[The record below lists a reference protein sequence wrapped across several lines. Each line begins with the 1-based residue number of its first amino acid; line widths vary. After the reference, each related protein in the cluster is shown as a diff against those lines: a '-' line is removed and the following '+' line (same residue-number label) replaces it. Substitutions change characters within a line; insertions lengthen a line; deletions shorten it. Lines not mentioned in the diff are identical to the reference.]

1 MTAGFDPVLPLR
13 PDGSRPPLFCV
24 PPVSGS
30 PYGYRAL
37 LPLLDEE
44 QPVYAL
50 ESPGFDGDE
59 PPLDSVP
66 ALAELFLTALRR
78 YHGEGAVALLGWSM
92 GGVVAYE
99 MATRLTALG
108 VPVPL
113 LVVVDAAAPGTQPAL
128 PAGTVARLLARDIA
142 AVYGYPA
149 EPLERALEAV
159 PTEAGA
165 DDVLAT
171 VAGSGVLPP
180 ECDQDFL
187 LQRLRPF
194 AAHIRALA
202 SYRPAGRY
210 PGTVTLI
217 RAEHSTVDRDGW
229 QQISTELDEYLL
241 RADHYTIWRGDALAS
256 LGAAVRH
263 RLNALR
269 HPHIA

>member
-13 PDGSRPPLFCV
+13 PNGSRPPLFCV

-30 PYGYRAL
+30 PYVYRAL

-44 QPVYAL
+44 QPVYTL

-78 YHGEGAVALLGWSM
+78 CRGEGEVALLGWSM

-108 VPVPL
+108 VAVPL
-113 LVVVDAAAPGTQPAL
+113 LMVVDAAAPGTHPAP
-128 PAGTVARLLARDIA
+128 PAGAVARLLARDLA
-142 AVYGYPA
+142 AVNGLPA
-149 EPLERALEAV
+149 EPLERALEAAS
-159 PTEAGA
+159 PDAGA
-165 DDVLAT
+165 DDVLAA

-180 ECDQDFL
+180 DCDQDFL
-187 LQRLRPF
+187 RQRLRPF
-194 AAHIRALA
+194 AAHVRALA

-217 RAEHSTVDRDGW
+217 RAEQSTIDRDSW
-229 QQISTELDEYLL
+229 QRISTDLDEYLIP
-241 RADHYTIWRGDALAS
+241 ADHYTIWRGDALAS

-263 RLNALR
+263 RLDGLR